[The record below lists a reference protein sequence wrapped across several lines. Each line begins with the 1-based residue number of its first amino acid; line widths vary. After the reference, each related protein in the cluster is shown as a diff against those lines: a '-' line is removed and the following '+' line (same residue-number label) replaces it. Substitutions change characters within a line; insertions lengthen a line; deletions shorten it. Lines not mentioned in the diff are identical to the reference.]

1 MKVLRKKKGGG
12 GKRWPG
18 RQLKDSDLNF
28 LLSEKKRFRTKPK
41 RTTSKKSLLMTFSSF
56 LLFSTG

>member
-1 MKVLRKKKGGG
+1 MKVLRKKKRGGG

-28 LLSEKKRFRTKPK
+28 LLSEKKDSGQNQKEQQV
-41 RTTSKKSLLMTFSSF
+41 KKASL
-56 LLFSTG
+56 